1 MPLNSAV
8 ECPYL
13 TVILHETLVNLIL
26 SVHVV
31 YSANICGESARYK
44 LLSWA
49 LGIERWEQ
57 ELVKTM
63 SKVTLIHTH
72 LSVKRKS
79 ANLEKRCGYWVILR
93 SRN

>member
-1 MPLNSAV
+1 M
-8 ECPYL
+8 EK
-13 TVILHETLVNLIL
+13 L
-26 SVHVV
+26 SVP
-31 YSANICGESARYK
+31 GELSVCSDFRTYNHYK

-79 ANLEKRCGYWVILR
+79 ANPEKRCGYWVILR